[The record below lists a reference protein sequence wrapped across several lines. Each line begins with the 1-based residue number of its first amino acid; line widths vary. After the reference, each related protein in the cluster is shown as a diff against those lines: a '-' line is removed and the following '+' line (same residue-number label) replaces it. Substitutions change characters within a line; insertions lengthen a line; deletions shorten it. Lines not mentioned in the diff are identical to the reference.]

1 MRSRWRSTSSAG
13 FTLIEVMIALAVF
26 SVVAM
31 ALTKNASL
39 AVTQT
44 ARMQDQLLAHT
55 VAQNVLN
62 DLLSSGRRDKAFEG
76 PSRQQSEVR
85 MASRSWQVQVRLRP
99 TDDADIKRVRV
110 SVRDDQ
116 YFDEELA
123 VLTGFVGRQ

>member
-1 MRSRWRSTSSAG
+1 MRSSCRSTSSAG

-76 PSRQQSEVR
+76 PS
-85 MASRSWQVQVRLRP
+85 
-99 TDDADIKRVRV
+99 K
-110 SVRDDQ
+110 
-116 YFDEELA
+116 
-123 VLTGFVGRQ
+123 

>member
-1 MRSRWRSTSSAG
+1 MRSRCRSTSSAG

-76 PSRQQSEVR
+76 PSRQQSEVT
-85 MASRSWQVQVRLRP
+85 MASRSWQ
-99 TDDADIKRVRV
+99 AWK
-110 SVRDDQ
+110 S
-116 YFDEELA
+116 LA
-123 VLTGFVGRQ
+123 SCS

>member
-1 MRSRWRSTSSAG
+1 MIEHRSKRSDG

-44 ARMQDQLLAHT
+44 ARMQDQLLAHS

-62 DLLSSGRRDKAFEG
+62 DLLASGREKKAFEG
-76 PSRQQSEVR
+76 PSSQQFEVR
-85 MASRSWQVQVRLRP
+85 MASRSWQVQVRLRS
-99 TDDADIKRVRV
+99 TDDPDIKRVTI
-110 SVRDDQ
+110 SVRDDE

-123 VLTGFVGRQ
+123 SLTGFVGRQ

>member
-1 MRSRWRSTSSAG
+1 VANKRQPKNTAG

-44 ARMQDQLLAHT
+44 VRMQDQLLAHT

-62 DLLSSGRRDKAFEG
+62 ELIASGREDTAFEG
-76 PSRQQSEVR
+76 PSRRQSEVR
-85 MASRSWQVQVRLRP
+85 MASRSWQVQVRLQA
-99 TDDADIKRVRV
+99 TDDVDMKRVTV

-116 YFDEELA
+116 YFDVELA
-123 VLTGFVGRQ
+123 ELTGFVGRQ

>member
-1 MRSRWRSTSSAG
+1 
-13 FTLIEVMIALAVF
+13 MIALAVF

-44 ARMQDQLLAHT
+44 ARMQDQLIAHT

-76 PSRQQSEVR
+76 PSRQQSEVT

>member
-1 MRSRWRSTSSAG
+1 MIEHRSKRSDG

-44 ARMQDQLLAHT
+44 ARMQDQLLAHS

-62 DLLSSGRRDKAFEG
+62 DLLASGREKKHLKALLVSSLKSG
-76 PSRQQSEVR
+76 WRVVPG
-85 MASRSWQVQVRLRP
+85 RS
-99 TDDADIKRVRV
+99 K
-110 SVRDDQ
+110 
-116 YFDEELA
+116 
-123 VLTGFVGRQ
+123 FV